1 MNSHLELSV
10 STDYKGRDVEFEGI
24 CDTTLYDAKS
34 DSLYDVAPRVDTIR
48 ELDWKANLRSMF
60 KCDRLPYSTFHE
72 YPFKGFGNDRGRYL
86 VTNAAKN
93 VLDFETDSKFFTKEG
108 FAKRLAL
115 MAPYLKTMMHPADID
130 KLFINMYQL
139 NLAAICFDSVFDDA
153 CMQFVRVGGDAM
165 DADVDAK
172 ILAVRK
178 MLPASRKTLLWH
190 LVKEDGSSSCTRANN
205 IYFYFTG
212 SQVEDNTLLMN
223 VEASYSLNYLSDS
236 INKNGVVLAKD
247 VSKCLSRF
255 SAVRELLQS
264 ALGEDVNI
272 KIGDVLY
279 TVYPCFSTDK
289 DSLEGSIRPDIGISG
304 TTEDIDT
311 LKTLATALG
320 LELKNPTYIFEEES
334 AQEIDATRQM
344 YALFGDDSA
353 TSSYYGALMYTA
365 WCASQRYIS
374 KKWRG
379 WSSARDWQRLTDAK
393 DLVAELKKVD
403 IYGAYT
409 SQLGENI
416 LITSG
421 GFVSVTLDA
430 NNNIVAA
437 ERMPLSSVCQER
449 GWSEDDFH
457 NMLFDVPRNLAAW
470 TKNNG
475 LHPGISDDLIKNKTA
490 WVYGTGLLY
499 KNYDSL
505 TRMTGRA
512 QLAYS
517 MLSRAYNW
525 WLYKEGQIIW
535 SNIYDYTVEKY
546 NHVTRSF
553 SFVPTE
559 REKLPGIFAVS
570 DDGIG
575 TNMPNALL
583 SKRMNRVTP
592 DSFYGTPYSWKDVPT
607 VNQDVY
613 LIFGTDNRFHLSS
626 SQDKQTGC
634 SIFSTLFEIMS
645 AMDELTM
652 NGTPLDIKSLKLKI
666 SEYDFVA
673 IIAEPSYYYDSAS
686 RHNKKGNPNF
696 KERFEMPGLIERLCK
711 KFPEEYREKYKTK
724 LAGRESVT
732 CD

>member
-1 MNSHLELSV
+1 MNSHLELSM
-10 STDYKGRDVEFEGI
+10 STDYKERDVEFEGI

-48 ELDWKANLRSMF
+48 ELDWKANLRPMF
-60 KCDRLPYSTFHE
+60 NCDRLPYSTFHE
-72 YPFKGFGNDRGRYL
+72 YAFKEFGNDRGRYL
-86 VTNAAKN
+86 VTNATKN
-93 VLDFETDSKFFTKEG
+93 VLKFESDSKLFTKEN

-139 NLAAICFDSVFDDA
+139 NLAAIRFDSVFDDA
-153 CMQFVRVGGDAM
+153 CMQFERVGGGAT
-165 DADVDAK
+165 DADIDAK
-172 ILAVRK
+172 VLAVRK

-190 LVKEDGSSSCTRANN
+190 LVKTDGSRRANN

-223 VEASYSLNYLSDS
+223 VEAGYDLHDLSDS

-255 SAVRELLQS
+255 IAVRELLQS
-264 ALGEDVNI
+264 ALGEDVNV
-272 KIGDVLY
+272 KIGDVVY
-279 TVYPCFSTDK
+279 TVYSCFSTDK

-311 LKTLATALG
+311 LKTLAATLG

-379 WSSARDWQRLTDAK
+379 WSSARDWQRLVDAQ

-409 SQLGENI
+409 SQLGQNI

-430 NNNIVAA
+430 NDNIVAA

-457 NMLFDVPRNLAAW
+457 NMLFDVPRNLATWA
-470 TKNNG
+470 KNNG
-475 LHPGISDDLIKNKTA
+475 KHPGISDDLIRNKTSWA
-490 WVYGTGLLY
+490 YGTGLPY
-499 KNYDSL
+499 KNFDSL

-535 SNIYDYTVEKY
+535 SNIYECTVEKY
-546 NHVTRSF
+546 NGQTRSF

-575 TNMPNALL
+575 TNMPNAIL

-607 VNQDVY
+607 VFKDVH
-613 LIFGTDNRFHLSS
+613 LVFGTDNRFHFSS
-626 SQDKQTGC
+626 STTKPTGC
-634 SIFSTLFEIMS
+634 SIFSTLLEIMS

-666 SEYDFVA
+666 SEDDFVA
-673 IIAEPSYYYDSAS
+673 IIAEPSYYDGYRSYD
-686 RHNKKGNPNF
+686 KMGNPNF

-724 LAGRESVT
+724 LEGRESVT
-732 CD
+732 QD

>member
-10 STDYKGRDVEFEGI
+10 GTDYKGRDLEFEGI
-24 CDTTLYDAKS
+24 CDTTLYDAQS

-48 ELDWKANLRSMF
+48 ELDWKANLCSMF
-60 KCDRLPYSTFHE
+60 KCDMLPYMASHAYTFV
-72 YPFKGFGNDRGRYL
+72 GFGNDRGRYL
-86 VTNAAKN
+86 TSAAKN
-93 VLDFETDSKFFTKEG
+93 VLQFESDSKLFTKEA

-139 NLAAICFDSVFDDA
+139 NLASIRFDSVFDDA
-153 CMQFVRVGGDAM
+153 CMQFVRVGGDAT
-165 DADVDAK
+165 DADIDAK
-172 ILAVRK
+172 VLAVRK

-190 LVKEDGSSSCTRANN
+190 LVKEDDSSTYTRANG

-223 VEASYSLNYLSDS
+223 VEAGYGIHISDS

-272 KIGDVLY
+272 KIGDVVY

-311 LKTLATALG
+311 LKTLATELG
-320 LELKNPTYIFEEES
+320 LELNNPTYIFEEDD

-409 SQLGENI
+409 SQLGQNI

-421 GFVSVTLDA
+421 GFVSVTLDE
-430 NNNIVAA
+430 NNNIVGA

-457 NMLFDVPRNLAAW
+457 NMLFNVPRNLAAW
-470 TKNNG
+470 AKSNG
-475 LHPGISDDLIKNKTA
+475 LHPGITDDLIRNKTSWA
-490 WVYGTGLLY
+490 YGTGVVY
-499 KNYDSL
+499 KNFDSL

-517 MLSRAYNW
+517 MLTRAYNW
-525 WLYKEGQIIW
+525 WLYKEGQTIW
-535 SNIYDYTVEKY
+535 SNIYEYTEKEY
-546 NHVTRSF
+546 DAQTKTF

-559 REKLPGIFAVS
+559 RKKLPGIFAVS

-575 TNMPNALL
+575 TNMPNGIL

-607 VNQDVY
+607 VFQNVY
-613 LIFGTDNRFHLSS
+613 LVFGTDNRFHFSS
-626 SQDKQTGC
+626 SSDKLNGC
-634 SIFSTLFEIMS
+634 NVFSTLLEIMS

-652 NGTPLDIKSLKLKI
+652 NGTPLDIKSLKLRI
-666 SEYDFVA
+666 SDDDFVA
-673 IIAEPSYYYDSAS
+673 IIAEPSSYEDKHSW
-686 RHNKKGNPNF
+686 NQKGNPNF

-711 KFPEEYREKYKTK
+711 KFPEEYREKYKIK
-724 LAGRESVT
+724 LEGRESVT